1 MGQIKNI
8 KLHIVTDIK
17 ATETKKTMDYQG
29 GKKFGEQRKTQE
41 MSLDQINATYLE
53 DDEYLEEYPNL
64 KDLLSDYKDQFIKYD
79 RDNSGDIN
87 EFELKLMMEKLDQA
101 KTHLELKKMI
111 KEVDREGRGAISY
124 NDFLYMMLGGKN
136 SVLKLILKFEKAMK
150 GADGPTGPAP
160 KRSLA
165 SLP

>member
-1 MGQIKNI
+1 MK
-8 KLHIVTDIK
+8 
-17 ATETKKTMDYQG
+17 
-29 GKKFGEQRKTQE
+29 KTQE
-41 MSLDQINATYLE
+41 MSLDQVNATYLE
-53 DDEYLEEYPNL
+53 DEEYLEEYPNL
-64 KDLLSDYKDQFIKYD
+64 KDLLADYKDQFIKYD

-124 NDFLYMMLGGKN
+124 NDFLFMMLGKQN

-150 GADGPTGPAP
+150 GPDGPSGPAP
-160 KRSLA
+160 KRTLS